1 MNLRLKSFVNPS
13 AAWGIHGRRRGLRRA
28 TQAMVRWAVCQ
39 LLRALGSGRR
49 GGARVV
55 AAVGCRSGS
64 RAAAVA
70 VGVMIRRSNYSA
82 PSCLHSRSQI
92 AF

>member
-1 MNLRLKSFVNPS
+1 
-13 AAWGIHGRRRGLRRA
+13 
-28 TQAMVRWAVCQ
+28 MVRWAVCQ